1 MESSTSI
8 PEQTDT
14 LIHLSLRRGL
24 GLLSHRGQQWLF
36 IAVLLLMDT
45 LTLIAG
51 FILAYW
57 ARFNLPIFVGGPDLR
72 TSFYAEVS
80 LIIIPGWL
88 IIFWVYR
95 LYDWRYL
102 LGGMREYSSIFQ
114 ACLICFVS
122 IAVAEFFVEELVIAR
137 GWLALIW
144 LLSVVLIGTERFL
157 MRRAAYAL
165 RHQGLLTSS
174 ALILG
179 ANDEGRALG
188 EQILSWPTSG
198 LHVLGY
204 LDDQCEIGT
213 RVYKGLHVLG
223 TFARLDELVRKYRV
237 EELVIASSAVSRQSL
252 LDVFERYGT
261 RSDIQ
266 LRLSSG
272 LFEVITTG
280 LDVKEVA
287 YVPLIGINRVRLTGA
302 DLVIKTIVDYT
313 VATMSLLLL
322 SPLMVLIAIA
332 VKMSSPGPI
341 FYRRRVMGLN
351 GSQFYAL
358 KFRTM
363 HINGEEILKASPA
376 LLDELAT
383 THKIKDDPR
392 ITPIGQFLRKYSLDE
407 LPQLFNILRGEMSLV
422 GPRMISPPELRN
434 YGQWAMNLL
443 TVRPG
448 ITGLWQ
454 VSGRSDV
461 SYDERVRLDMF
472 YIRNYSVWLDL
483 HLILRTVPVVLSGKG
498 AY

>member
-8 PEQTDT
+8 PEQTDAQ
-14 LIHLSLRRGL
+14 IHLNFRGGLRYI
-24 GLLSHRGQQWLF
+24 STHGQRRLF
-36 IAVLLLMDT
+36 ILSLIVADT
-45 LTLIAG
+45 LTLVAT
-51 FILAYW
+51 FMLAYW
-57 ARFNLPIFVGGPDLR
+57 ARFNLPVFSGGPDLR

-80 LIIIPGWL
+80 LVVIPGWL
-88 IIFWVYR
+88 LIFWAHR
-95 LYDWRYL
+95 LYDWRFL
-102 LGGMREYSSIFQ
+102 LGGMREYASVFQ
-114 ACLICFVS
+114 SCLICFVS
-122 IAVAEFFVEELVIAR
+122 IAVAEFFVEDLVIAR
-137 GWLALIW
+137 GWLALVWI
-144 LLSVVLIGTERFL
+144 LSVILIGVERFL
-157 MRRAAYAL
+157 MRRAAYGL
-165 RHQGLLTSS
+165 RHQGLLTSP

-179 ANDEGRALG
+179 ANQEGRALG

-198 LHVLGY
+198 LQVLGY
-204 LDDQCEIGT
+204 LDDQQEVGSRI
-213 RVYKGLHVLG
+213 YKGLHVVGSL
-223 TFARLDELVRKYRV
+223 ARLDELVRKYHV
-237 EELVIASSAVSRQSL
+237 EELVIASSAISRQSL
-252 LDVFERYGT
+252 LEVFERYST
-261 RSDIQ
+261 QPDIQ

-280 LDVKEVA
+280 LDVKEIA
-287 YVPLIGINRVRLTGA
+287 YIPLIGVNRARLTGA
-302 DLVIKTIVDYT
+302 DLVIKTVVDYT
-313 VATMSLLLL
+313 VAVSALLLL
-322 SPLMVLIAIA
+322 SPMMLLIGLA
-332 VKMSSPGPI
+332 VKMSSSGPI

-351 GSQFYAL
+351 GTQFYAL

-363 HINGEEILKASPA
+363 HINGDEILQASPA

-472 YIRNYSVWLDL
+472 YIRNFSIWLDL
-483 HLILRTVPVVLSGKG
+483 HLILRTIPVVLSGKG